1 MPIHE
6 TAAASVA
13 AFAATDVDDI
23 VILAVLFS
31 RRDAGLTGG
40 RILAGQLVG
49 IGVLLAASTAA
60 AAGFVALPD
69 GAAGALGLIPVGLGL
84 AGLLRA
90 RRAGPDDADEV
101 ARAATAPVA
110 SVWAVALIT
119 IANGG
124 DNVAVYVPFLASL
137 DLAEVGLVVAPV
149 FAAMT
154 VVWVLAAA
162 LVGTRP
168 AFVALVDR
176 AGRYAVPVVL
186 IALGA
191 WIVADSGLAG
201 AVLP

>member
-1 MPIHE
+1 MPILE

-13 AFAATDVDDI
+13 AFAATDVDDM

-31 RRDAGLTGG
+31 RRDAGLTGR
-40 RILAGQLVG
+40 RILLGQLAG
-49 IGVLLAASTAA
+49 IGALLAASTAV
-60 AAGFVALPD
+60 AAGFVVLPD
-69 GAAGALGLIPVGLGL
+69 GAAGALGLIPIGLGV
-84 AGLLRA
+84 AGLARV
-90 RRAGPDDADEV
+90 RRAGPDDAGEV
-101 ARAATAPVA
+101 ARAASAPVA

-137 DLAEVGLVVAPV
+137 EPAEVGLVVAPV
-149 FAAMT
+149 FAVMT
-154 VVWVLAAA
+154 VAWVLAAA

-168 AFVALVDR
+168 AFVSLVDR

-191 WIVADSGLAG
+191 WIVADSGLVP